1 VLDGYVAD
9 SADLNEV
16 YVTRTKKNPEDWE
29 VVEKTSLTDEMR
41 RYGTYLNANTV
52 CVLMK
57 T

>member
-29 VVEKTSLTDEMR
+29 VVGKTGLTDEMR
-41 RYGTYLNANTV
+41 QFGTYLNANTV